1 MKTIKD
7 IYNISQRELKS
18 KYALDIW
25 YYTLLEKVVTEINIT
40 DICRMLRQD
49 IFIEL
54 AIERALEHLKQKPL
68 IGDVYDGQLLE
79 LLSLVDAIKIK
90 EYEEFIKELLFDI
103 KTRLDINDFHSQ
115 EDYIEYVDLL
125 EKFLVKLNSR

>member
-7 IYNISQRELKS
+7 IYNISQGELKA

-25 YYTLLEKVVTEINIT
+25 YNTLIEKTVTEIDIT
-40 DICRMLRQD
+40 DICRMLRQE

-54 AIERALEHLKQKPL
+54 AIERALEYLKQNPL

-79 LLSLVDAIKIK
+79 LLSSVDVIKLK
-90 EYEEFIKELLFDI
+90 KYKKSIKELLFDI
-103 KTRLDINDFHSQ
+103 KTRLDINDFFSQ

-125 EKFLVKLNSR
+125 EKFLDKLDSR